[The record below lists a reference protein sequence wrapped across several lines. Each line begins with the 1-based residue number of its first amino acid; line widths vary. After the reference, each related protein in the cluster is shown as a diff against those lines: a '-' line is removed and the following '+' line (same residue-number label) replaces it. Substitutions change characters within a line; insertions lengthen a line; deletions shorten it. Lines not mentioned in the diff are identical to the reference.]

1 MKAWNYSRTYTMSI
15 SYTVIMLRS
24 AGAKF
29 PPEYSDIN
37 LIVKIRCV
45 KQMWVSGNWRAS
57 LVVSVSSETR
67 LARRIQSSLR
77 HPLQRGTVVA
87 VCLYVLLLLY
97 FSYLCH
103 WSSFHRIRLIISHFP
118 LTLNSLRMSV
128 LNNSYDSFIGIVGF
142 RTVKF

>member
-1 MKAWNYSRTYTMSI
+1 MPI

-45 KQMWVSGNWRAS
+45 KQMWLSGNWRAS
-57 LVVSVSSETR
+57 LVVSVGGETR
-67 LARRIQSSLR
+67 LARPIQSSLR

-87 VCLYVLLLLY
+87 VCPASFILLL
-97 FSYLCH
+97 
-103 WSSFHRIRLIISHFP
+103 SFFVTDPLSTEFGLLSHISP
-118 LTLNSLRMSV
+118 
-128 LNNSYDSFIGIVGF
+128 
-142 RTVKF
+142 